1 MVGIEVV
8 LESHIAQVVPLL
20 EETCSHHPTHIECQE
35 EKLKDDE
42 RVPFTFCP
50 SHTFVAHTFGGWPES
65 INSNSVSFNEI
76 NPNNILNGLGS
87 HPKSYPQR

>member
-35 EKLKDDE
+35 EKLK
-42 RVPFTFCP
+42 VYLMAFTDVV
-50 SHTFVAHTFGGWPES
+50 SES
-65 INSNSVSFNEI
+65 IQDLGYQVSTIGPLESRSKC
-76 NPNNILNGLGS
+76 PTLG
-87 HPKSYPQR
+87 